1 MKTFACVL
9 IACHLV
15 ACTSEG
21 NFIDS
26 DVDCETQGDGT
37 GGNSVVV
44 EPTNSSP
51 FAKIH
56 LVQGES
62 VVTENNELG
71 DQIQASAKCPDG
83 EFIVSGG
90 CETWHFATEPS
101 DGCVDPYLFYGA
113 AESFSYN
120 EPYLL
125 DGWLCMARTTC
136 AGANGIVAYVNCS
149 P

>member
-1 MKTFACVL
+1 MNKFACAV
-9 IACHLV
+9 IICHLV
-15 ACTSEG
+15 GCTSKG
-21 NFIDS
+21 SFVGPDT
-26 DVDCETQGDGT
+26 DCEIQSE
-37 GGNSVVV
+37 GGGGSANVDLT
-44 EPTNSSP
+44 PASP

-62 VVTENNELG
+62 VVVEDNEPG
-71 DQIQASAKCPDG
+71 DQIQASAKCPEG

-113 AESFSYN
+113 AESFSYS